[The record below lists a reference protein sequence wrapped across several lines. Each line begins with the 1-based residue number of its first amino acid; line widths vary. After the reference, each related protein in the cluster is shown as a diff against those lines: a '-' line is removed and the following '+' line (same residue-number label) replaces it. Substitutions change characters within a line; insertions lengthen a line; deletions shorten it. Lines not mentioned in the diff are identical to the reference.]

1 MDGSRGGL
9 HNSNM
14 HRPPA
19 AKLPLQLPTYA
30 LYGEHGRALDV
41 DWLHVE
47 SIAARSRVND
57 WEIKP
62 HRHEALFQILYIRS
76 GRVEVLAEGATRRMQ
91 GPCVVTV
98 PALSAH
104 GFSFSRRVDGLV
116 FTVLEQHLRDLLQH
130 EPSLQAQA
138 MQLRSEPL
146 PIEHLPGIDAAATA
160 LRDEFAASAPWRS
173 LAIDAA
179 LLRLVLVLQ
188 RAIGMSVAG
197 EAQGDRAIEHV
208 KRYRALVERRFR
220 EQARLSDCAR
230 ELNITPTQLN
240 RVCHRV
246 LGHSALAVMNARIV
260 LEAQRELAYT
270 TLNVKQIGLGL
281 GFADPAYFT
290 RFFQRETGQSPSAWR
305 ASRDSRGALAQAA

>member
-1 MDGSRGGL
+1 MDGTRRGL

-14 HRPPA
+14 QRPPA
-19 AKLPLQLPTYA
+19 RKPPVQLPTYA

-160 LRDEFAASAPWRS
+160 LRDE
-173 LAIDAA
+173 
-179 LLRLVLVLQ
+179 
-188 RAIGMSVAG
+188 
-197 EAQGDRAIEHV
+197 
-208 KRYRALVERRFR
+208 
-220 EQARLSDCAR
+220 
-230 ELNITPTQLN
+230 
-240 RVCHRV
+240 
-246 LGHSALAVMNARIV
+246 
-260 LEAQRELAYT
+260 
-270 TLNVKQIGLGL
+270 
-281 GFADPAYFT
+281 
-290 RFFQRETGQSPSAWR
+290 
-305 ASRDSRGALAQAA
+305 